1 MLRFVRAGVAAAA
14 LVLLAAGPSLAA
26 DKKQDELRH
35 EELKKQVEA
44 LQQGQQEILKQLE
57 EIKKLI
63 PARPQPPAGP
73 NVKDIVFTL
82 GNNPILGQE
91 KAGLTL
97 VEFTDYQ

>member
-26 DKKQDELRH
+26 D
-35 EELKKQVEA
+35 KKQVEA

-63 PARPQPPAGP
+63 PARPQAPAGP
-73 NVKDIVFTL
+73 NVKDVVFTL
-82 GNNPILGQE
+82 GANPVLGQE